1 MNDPLPLLGF
11 ATTPLELVS
20 FLLAMITVALNIRQ
34 NPWAWLFSIVSSA
47 LYAVVFFGSKLY
59 GDMSLQFVFIAISAW
74 GWYQWLHGGNEQQV
88 LKASRLPVSGWVASL
103 VAWLIG
109 FAVIS
114 LFLRA
119 YTDTD
124 VPYMDGFLTAGSLLG
139 QLLLSR
145 KKLENWHVWIIVD
158 LLYIGLYA
166 YKNLIL
172 TAVLYGIFVIMA
184 AVGLHI
190 WKKKLASDVE
200 GRMLTAASSHL

>member
-1 MNDPLPLLGF
+1 MNNPLPLFGF
-11 ATTPLELVS
+11 TTTPLELVS

-34 NPWAWLFSIVSSA
+34 NPWTWLFSIVSSA

-59 GDMSLQFVFIAISAW
+59 GDMSLQLVFIAVSVW
-74 GWYQWLHGGNEQQV
+74 GWYQWLHGGSEHQA
-88 LKASRLPVSGWVASL
+88 LKASRLPLSGWLASL

-114 LFLRA
+114 LFLRTF
-119 YTDTD
+119 TDTD

-145 KKLENWHVWIIVD
+145 KKLENWHVWIVVD
-158 LLYIGLYA
+158 VLYIGLYA

-172 TAVLYGIFVIMA
+172 TAVLYAIFVVMA
-184 AVGLHI
+184 VIGLRT
-190 WKKKLASDVE
+190 WKKKLASDIQA
-200 GRMLTAASSHL
+200 GMLTAASSRS